1 MLQRTLPTGFVAPRL
16 PTKTDKLPSGSQW
29 LQEIK
34 YDGFRMLVRR
44 DVAGVRL
51 FTRNG
56 HDWIGR
62 FLLIARPHPLVAMCE
77 LAHSLTRGAALAA
90 TSWLREPGERTT
102 PNESIRE

>member
-29 LQEIK
+29 VHEIK

-51 FTRNG
+51 FTCNG

-62 FLLIARPHPLVAMCE
+62 SPARPHPLVAMCE

-90 TSWLREPGERTT
+90 TSWLRDPDERTT
-102 PNESIRE
+102 PNESIRP